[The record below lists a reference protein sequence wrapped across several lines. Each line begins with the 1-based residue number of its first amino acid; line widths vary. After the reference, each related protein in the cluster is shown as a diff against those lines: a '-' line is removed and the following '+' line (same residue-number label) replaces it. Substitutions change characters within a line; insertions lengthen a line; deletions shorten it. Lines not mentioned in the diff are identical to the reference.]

1 MITKIQVVVII
12 LALQIASTVSAGVN
26 PIQNPA
32 ANIYNPAS
40 RMDNPNPLTPP
51 SPATPQEP
59 SAKSVTTAPEPAVQI
74 QPKTQ
79 PTPKPIVI
87 PKSYNYKTVKAYI
100 IAANKAYAINDN
112 REFLSIT
119 EEALKRIDTGTLKAS
134 VKSRQTLENYKK
146 LGDRISIGGNQ

>member
-1 MITKIQVVVII
+1 MRHQIITIM

-51 SPATPQEP
+51 SPVTPPEP
-59 SAKSVTTAPEPAVQI
+59 PAKSVTTAPEPTVQI
-74 QPKTQ
+74 QPKPQ
-79 PTPKPIVI
+79 PTQKPVLV

-100 IAANKAYAINDN
+100 NASNKAYAGNDN
-112 REFLSIT
+112 PEFLSIT
-119 EEALKRIDTGTLKAS
+119 EEALKRIDAGTLKAS

-146 LGDRISIGGNQ
+146 LGDRISKGGNQ